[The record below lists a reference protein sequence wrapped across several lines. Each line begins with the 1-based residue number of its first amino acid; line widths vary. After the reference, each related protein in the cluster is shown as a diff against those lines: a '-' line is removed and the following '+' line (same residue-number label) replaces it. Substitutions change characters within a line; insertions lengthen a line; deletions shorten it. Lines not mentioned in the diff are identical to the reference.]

1 MRVDSFKKR
10 CGEYPAHAGK
20 NSRKLSPALRRT
32 SNARLRFGLSSLIC
46 RAIPQADFL
55 AAPAQGS
62 APVAELASPLT
73 SAEAQ
78 PDKDTPH
85 GTA

>member
-10 CGEYPAHAGK
+10 CGKYPARAGK
-20 NSRKLSPALRRT
+20 SSRKVALRRT
-32 SNARLRFGLSSLIC
+32 SNARLRFGLSSLIW

-62 APVAELASPLT
+62 APVAEFASPLT